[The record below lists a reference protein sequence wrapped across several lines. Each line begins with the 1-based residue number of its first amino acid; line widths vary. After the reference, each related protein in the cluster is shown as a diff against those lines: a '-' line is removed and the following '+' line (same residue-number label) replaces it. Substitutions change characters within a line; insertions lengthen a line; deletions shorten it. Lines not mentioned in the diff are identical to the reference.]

1 MVRERSALFQSFEN
15 FEAGFMDLDIV
26 YLGIC
31 FMALKK
37 TGFGNPLVVQWLGFG
52 AFTVVGVRSLV
63 KELKSQK
70 LCSVA
75 KGKRTVFCPC

>member
-1 MVRERSALFQSFEN
+1 
-15 FEAGFMDLDIV
+15 MDLDIV